1 MMTILFMVSV
11 ALILSIGFV
20 AGYLWSIS
28 NGQFDDLTT
37 PALRMLKD
45 DLHVEKERKERN
57 LNESKQSNQ

>member
-11 ALILSIGFV
+11 ALILSVGFV
-20 AGYLWSIS
+20 VCYLWAIS

-45 DLHVEKERKERN
+45 DIQIGKEKKERK
-57 LNESKQSNQ
+57 LNEPK

>member
-11 ALILSIGFV
+11 ALLLSGGFV
-20 AGYLWSIS
+20 ACYLWSIS

-45 DLHVEKERKERN
+45 DFQVQKDKEGK
-57 LNESKQSNQ
+57 LDESKY

>member
-11 ALILSIGFV
+11 ALILSVGFV
-20 AGYLWSIS
+20 VCYLWAIS

-45 DLHVEKERKERN
+45 DIHIQKEKKERN
-57 LNESKQSNQ
+57 LNEPK